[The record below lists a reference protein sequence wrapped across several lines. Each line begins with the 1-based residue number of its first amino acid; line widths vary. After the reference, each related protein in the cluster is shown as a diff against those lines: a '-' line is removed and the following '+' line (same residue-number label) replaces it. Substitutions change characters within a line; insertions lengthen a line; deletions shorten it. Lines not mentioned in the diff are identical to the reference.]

1 MAAVMCVAKVGAQE
15 IGPKQM
21 KALAKADA
29 AIEHPKKSHKGETWL
44 EHGEAYM
51 EAYTKA
57 HNIEHAKSAKS
68 SFEKAANMDSSLEKS
83 VVEHLATLINE
94 LMKES
99 DRLNREGKYYEAA
112 ECSEMA
118 YRTLSTTSAHQL
130 KSQAPSI
137 LAEAGTL
144 YLAAV
149 NDENKDE
156 LLSKAEAM
164 MTEAIEAGYKDNGG
178 IYIKLFDCYYNHR
191 FTDRE
196 RYLELAKQT
205 LLKGVELYP
214 THHLII
220 ARLMELYHVEKGMGK
235 LTELCAIV
243 NRSVELSPNDAE
255 LWRNR
260 GLLYGQIENYDEA
273 IASYAKYTELAPDSF
288 EANYGTACFII
299 TKANKLIE
307 ELNKRIL
314 NPYIDY
320 KREVAKLNDIYAEAL
335 PYMER
340 AHELDPSDKAAAD
353 DLNALRERLK

>member
-1 MAAVMCVAKVGAQE
+1 MCVAKVGAQE
-15 IGPKQM
+15 IGAKQM

-29 AIEHPKKSHKGETWL
+29 AIEHPQKSLKGETWL
-44 EHGEAYM
+44 KHGEVYV
-51 EAYTKA
+51 EAYVKA
-57 HNIEHAKSAKS
+57 HNIEHAKSAEGS
-68 SFEKAANMDSSLEKS
+68 LSKAISIDSSLEKS
-83 VVEHLATLINE
+83 VVEHLTTLIDE
-94 LMKES
+94 LVKES
-99 DRLNREGKYYEAA
+99 QRLNKEGKYCEAA

-130 KSQAPSI
+130 KSEAPSI

-144 YLAAV
+144 YLVAAEGD
-149 NDENKDE
+149 NRDE
-156 LLSKAEAM
+156 LLSKAETILA
-164 MTEAIEAGYKDNGG
+164 EAIEAGYKDNGG
-178 IYIKLFDCYYNHR
+178 IYLNLFNCYYSHR

-205 LLKGVELYP
+205 LHKGVELYP
-214 THHLII
+214 TNHLII
-220 ARLMELYHVEKGMGK
+220 ARLIELYHVEKGIGK
-235 LTELCAIV
+235 LSDLCSIV
-243 NRSVELSPNDAE
+243 NRSVEMSPNNVE

-260 GLLYGQIENYDEA
+260 GLLYGEIQNYDEA
-273 IASYAKYTELAPDSF
+273 IASYSKYAELAPDSF

-320 KREVAKLNDIYAEAL
+320 NAEVAKINKIYAEAL

-340 AHELDPSDKAAAD
+340 AHELNPHDKATSD
-353 DLNALRERLK
+353 DLSALHERLK